1 MSDDETVREEVIR
14 RIDEATRLTGH
25 SFYGLRT
32 AISED
37 GAIATARRLI
47 DPEGDE
53 RFQFGMRELKKAGLL
68 HLSVER
74 VVIDFGETGR
84 IFKRADVN
92 AAKERLAMA
101 ELVL

>member
-1 MSDDETVREEVIR
+1 MTDEDKFREDVLR
-14 RIDEATRLTGH
+14 RIDEAIRLTGH

-32 AISED
+32 AIRED

-47 DPEGDE
+47 DPQGDSK
-53 RFQFGMRELKKAGLL
+53 FQFGMRELKKAGLL
-68 HLSVER
+68 HLSVEQ
-74 VVIDFGETGR
+74 VVIDFGERGE
-84 IFKRADVN
+84 IFTFEEVR

>member
-1 MSDDETVREEVIR
+1 MSDELQFCKYVLN
-14 RIDEATRLTGH
+14 RIDEASSLTGL

-32 AISED
+32 AINDD

-47 DPEGDE
+47 DPEGDT

-68 HLSVER
+68 RLSVEQAI
-74 VVIDFGETGR
+74 IDFGERGE
-84 IFKRADVN
+84 IFDQAEVA

>member
-1 MSDDETVREEVIR
+1 MTDEDKFCKYVLS
-14 RIDEATRLTGH
+14 RIDEASVLTGH

-32 AISED
+32 AIHED

-47 DPEGDE
+47 DPQGDT

-68 HLSVER
+68 RLSVEQAM
-74 VVIDFGETGR
+74 ITFGERGE
-84 IFKRADVN
+84 IFTAEEVR

-101 ELVL
+101 ELVI

>member
-1 MSDDETVREEVIR
+1 MTEEEQFCEYVLHK
-14 RIDEATRLTGH
+14 IDEATRLTGH

-32 AISED
+32 AIHED

-47 DPEGDE
+47 DSRGDT
-53 RFQFGMRELKKAGLL
+53 RFQFGIRELTRARLL
-68 HLSVER
+68 HLSVEQAI
-74 VVIDFGETGR
+74 IDFGRRGE
-84 IFKRADVN
+84 IFSVGEVD

>member
-1 MSDDETVREEVIR
+1 MTDEDKAREEILR
-14 RIDEATRLTGH
+14 RTAEAMRLTGH

-32 AISED
+32 AVRED

-47 DPEGDE
+47 DPEGDTK
-53 RFQFGMRELKKAGLL
+53 FQFGIRELKKAGLL
-68 HLSVER
+68 HLSVEQ
-74 VVIDFGETGR
+74 VVIDYGERGE
-84 IFKRADVN
+84 IFTVAEVR